1 MSHNETIINP
11 KGPIMETTETPDV
24 KSEYFEIRINKS
36 FVKKIATVTAA
47 TAAVVVAVFV
57 AKNLS
62 VETSEDSV
70 TVELENPL
78 SSNE

>member
-1 MSHNETIINP
+1 
-11 KGPIMETTETPDV
+11 METTENTDV
-24 KSEYFEIRINKS
+24 KSEYFEIRINKRL
-36 FVKKIATVTAA
+36 VKKIATATAA

-78 SSNE
+78 SSTE

>member
-1 MSHNETIINP
+1 
-11 KGPIMETTETPDV
+11 MENTENTDV
-24 KSEYFEIRINKS
+24 KSEYFEIRINKRL
-36 FVKKIATVTAA
+36 VKKIATVAAA
-47 TAAVVVAVFV
+47 TAAVVGAVFV

-78 SSNE
+78 SSTE